1 VTGTNSSDSLRVSIV
16 KLSFKAPYGSN
27 LPLECALIA
36 SPVSGSVWRIIAE
49 AGQAVKADDAVV
61 VVESMKME
69 MQVTA
74 PADGTIVELRCGEG
88 RGVTTGQTLAIFRLR
103 DGEPA

>member
-1 VTGTNSSDSLRVSIV
+1 VTGTKSSDSLRVSIV
-16 KLSFKAPYGSN
+16 KLPFKAPYGSN
-27 LPLECALIA
+27 RPLECEPIA
-36 SPVSGSVWRIIAE
+36 SLVSGSVWRIIAE

-74 PADGTIVELRCGEG
+74 PADGTVVELRCG
-88 RGVTTGQTLAIFRLR
+88 RRPRR
-103 DGEPA
+103 DHRPDPRNIPAARR